1 MLVAEE
7 TGVTNRRQ
15 ALKRG
20 RGVGGRMKEGM
31 ARGVGDVRS
40 LFSGGLRDT
49 GGLFEGRGM
58 IFVQSGNSTVGSTRL
73 SGHFRHLAT
82 QPWDS

>member
-7 TGVTNRRQ
+7 TGVTDRRQ

-20 RGVGGRMKEGM
+20 RRVGGRMKEGM

-49 GGLFEGRGM
+49 GGYLRRG
-58 IFVQSGNSTVGSTRL
+58 G
-73 SGHFRHLAT
+73 
-82 QPWDS
+82 